1 MLDQGQMNPNEF
13 IYSGLGGGN
22 HINLIDPTI
31 YQIAGGTVRL
41 VQSAVIGE
49 NVRMLTDVLG
59 GVVDGAAV
67 GVEVGVC
74 DWLSTVHVCSAA
86 GAAAVSATCVLRRA
100 CPGTLAGTRS
110 AKRWPVA
117 RHNVTISCTK
127 DVNGRLTTI
136 DQIERLQRVREI
148 AGP

>member
-1 MLDQGQMNPNEF
+1 MLDQGQINPNEF

-59 GVVDGAAV
+59 GVADGTAV

-74 DWLSTVHVCSAA
+74 
-86 GAAAVSATCVLRRA
+86 
-100 CPGTLAGTRS
+100 
-110 AKRWPVA
+110 
-117 RHNVTISCTK
+117 VT
-127 DVNGRLTTI
+127 G
-136 DQIERLQRVREI
+136 
-148 AGP
+148 